1 MTSEPTCVVSF
12 KLNVKK
18 KRRFDSAMRAKGT
31 TMSEQL
37 RDAVLAYLQEM
48 DAGVEHPQFRL
59 GLDDSSVD
67 E

>member
-12 KLNVKK
+12 KLDVKN
-18 KRRFDSAMRAKGT
+18 KRRFDSAMRANGT